1 MQNQAHS
8 GTLRAM
14 PEHAPEKEPK
24 TKPIPAADK
33 AGHQPDPQ
41 VVESDLQPE
50 TDGPAG
56 PEPTRFGDWERNGR
70 CIDF

>member
-14 PEHAPEKEPK
+14 PEYAPEKEPK
-24 TKPIPAADK
+24 VNVILAEDTTANRSGPQVIK
-33 AGHQPDPQ
+33 PDPQ
-41 VVESDLQPE
+41 PE
-50 TDGPAG
+50 IGGPAG